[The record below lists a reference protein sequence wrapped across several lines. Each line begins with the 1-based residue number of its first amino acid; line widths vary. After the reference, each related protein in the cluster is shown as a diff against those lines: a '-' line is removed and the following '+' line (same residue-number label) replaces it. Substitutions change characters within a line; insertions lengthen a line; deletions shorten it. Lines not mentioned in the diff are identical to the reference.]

1 MTENMKCVLQDWVL
15 ECSFKE
21 QTVLMTALRG
31 CDVVKKDIGKPLVRI
46 MRFVIL
52 KNADSSTGF
61 GTFDLIT
68 PTQIDEFSSQIGLYP
83 VHWLQHFM
91 HGCEII
97 GYRHTDADTAYSFQ
111 QLYIG
116 ICKALH
122 TNPEMCSQMTD
133 RLKDKT

>member
-1 MTENMKCVLQDWVL
+1 MKCVLHDWVL

-31 CDVVKKDIGKPLVRI
+31 CDVVKKDISKPLVRVL
-46 MRFVIL
+46 RFVIL

-61 GTFDLIT
+61 GTFDNIT
-68 PTQIDEFSSQIGLYP
+68 SIQIDEFSSQIGLYP

-97 GYRHTDADTAYSFQ
+97 GYRHHNLDVASSFQ
-111 QLYIG
+111 QLYFG

-122 TNPEMCSQMTD
+122 TNPETNEQLTE
-133 RLKDKT
+133 RLKDIN